1 MYRYIKQY
9 LLLLAIIVL
18 PTLSFAA
25 PGNSIQG
32 TIKDEQGQAI
42 TGAVVSIPDLR
53 TGTVTD
59 TDGYYHINNLPSG
72 SYLVEVH
79 MLGYATYTMMLHLK
93 GSITQ
98 NFKLSESIIEKNEV
112 VITGNS
118 QATDERRSITPIQS
132 MRLKELHEDVSTN
145 IIDAMTKVPG
155 VNQVSTGPAVS
166 KPVIR
171 GLGYNRIITLN
182 NGVRQEGQ
190 QWGDEHGIEIDDYNV
205 TRVEV
210 LKGPASLAYGSDALA
225 GVINIVSDDPI
236 PLGKIEGNVT
246 GNFQTNNGLS
256 AGHVQLGGNIN
267 GLSISGYLTQK
278 EAHDYKNRYDGY
290 VYNSRFR
297 NTDFGTSIGINK
309 QWGYS
314 RLSFTSYNQHLGIA
328 EGDRDSATG
337 KFVKLVNYSGV
348 AGDALVTDDDGKS
361 YSMATPYQVI
371 NHQKIDWENNINLND
386 GRRLGINIGYQ
397 SNTRKE
403 FGDPVAFD
411 VPGLWLLLQ
420 TYTYDVKYY
429 TLKLK
434 DWQISTGVNGMMQ
447 FNTNKGSDYLV
458 PDYSL
463 FDAGVY
469 GIAKKEWDK
478 WSVSG
483 GLRYAYRNITAKAL
497 YLGPDNVALRSP
509 ASNAML
515 QFSPFERNFS
525 NITGSAGAG
534 YNVNKHT
541 TLKANISSGYRTPN
555 IAELSANG
563 VHEGTIR
570 YEYGNNNLNAEQSIQ
585 TDLGVAW
592 SSEHIMV
599 NAAIFDNYIHNFIF
613 IYKLQGA
620 NGSDSIPQTNN
631 PDNVPAYLYGQ
642 GDANLF
648 GGELNIDLHPHPL
661 DWLHLENTFSYVRGM
676 FVHGSDS
683 TKNLPYIPAAR
694 WQVDLRA
701 QKNTLTHRM
710 RNVYA
715 KVGFD
720 VNFSQNAIF
729 SAYGTE
735 TTSPGYTILDAGIGA
750 DIVNKK
756 QQTICSISIA
766 GQNLTD
772 VAYQNHLSRLR
783 YADENY
789 VTGRT
794 GIYNMG
800 RNISLTL
807 SVPLHIR

>member
-1 MYRYIKQY
+1 MFLNIHKY
-9 LLLLAIIVL
+9 LLLLASMAISL
-18 PTLSFAA
+18 PSFAA
-25 PGNSIQG
+25 PGNAIQG
-32 TIKDEQGQAI
+32 TVTDEKGQAI
-42 TGAVVSIPDLR
+42 IGAIVTIPDLR
-53 TGTVTD
+53 TGTVAD
-59 TDGYYHINNLPSG
+59 TEGYYHINNLPEG
-72 SYLVEVH
+72 NFLVEVH
-79 MLGYATYTMMLHLK
+79 MLGYATYTATLHIK
-93 GSITQ
+93 GVVKQ
-98 NFKLSESIIEKNEV
+98 DFKLSESIIEKNEV
-112 VITGNS
+112 VITGTS
-118 QATDERRSITPIQS
+118 QATDERRSFIPIQS

-145 IIDAMTKVPG
+145 IIDALTKVPG

-210 LKGPASLAYGSDALA
+210 LKGPASLAYGSDAVA
-225 GVINIVSDDPI
+225 GVINIVSNDPI

-278 EAHDYKNRYDGY
+278 EAHDYKNKYDGY
-290 VYNSRFR
+290 VYDSRFR
-297 NTDFGTSIGINK
+297 NTDYGGSVGVNR

-337 KFVKLVNYSGV
+337 SFIKQVNNSGN
-348 AGDALVTDDDGKS
+348 AITELVTKDDGQS
-361 YSMATPYQVI
+361 YSMAVPYQVI
-371 NHQKIDWENNINLND
+371 NHEKIDWENNINLNN

-403 FGDPVAFD
+403 FADPVAENT
-411 VPGLWLLLQ
+411 PGLWLQLQ
-420 TYTYDVKYY
+420 SYTYDVKYY
-429 TLKLK
+429 TLRFK

-447 FNTNKGSDYLV
+447 FNKNKGDDYLV
-458 PDYSL
+458 PDYTMY
-463 FDAGVY
+463 DAGIY
-469 GIAKKEWDK
+469 SLAKKEWDK

-483 GLRYAYRNITAKAL
+483 GLRYGYRNITGKAL
-497 YLGPDNVALRSP
+497 YLGPDNTAQKSP
-509 ASNAML
+509 TANL
-515 QFSPFERNFS
+515 QFSPFEKSYS
-525 NITGSAGAG
+525 NVTASAGAG
-534 YNVNKHT
+534 YNVDKRT
-541 TLKANISSGYRTPN
+541 TLKFNIASGYRTPN

-570 YEYGNNNLNAEQSIQ
+570 YEYGNTNLKAEQSLQ
-585 TDLGVAW
+585 TDLGISW
-592 SSEHIMV
+592 NSDHIMV
-599 NAAIFDNYIHNFIF
+599 NAAIFDNYIRNFIF

-620 NGSDSIPQTNN
+620 NGGDSIPERNN
-631 PDNVPAYLYGQ
+631 ADGVPAYFYGQ
-642 GDANLF
+642 SDANLY
-648 GGELNIDLHPHPL
+648 GGELNIDVHPHPF
-661 DWLHLENTFSYVRGM
+661 DWLHLENTLSYVKGSFM
-676 FVHGSDS
+676 HGTDS
-683 TKNLPYIPAAR
+683 TRNLPYIPAAR

-701 QKNTLTHRM
+701 QKNTLTNRL

-715 KVGFD
+715 KVGLD
-720 VNFSQNAIF
+720 VNFSQNSVFA
-729 SAYGTE
+729 AYGTE
-735 TTSPGYTILDAGIGA
+735 TVSPGYSILDAGIGA

-756 QQTICSISIA
+756 QQTLCSITIA

-783 YADENY
+783 YADVNN